1 MFHIGMGDNFVPH
14 AEQTMMTE
22 ADVVMAMRKHLE
34 GQFPISCPMCQHHYA
49 TLRDYLLKTEQQ
61 GDAIP
66 FDAEM
71 GNWRPL
77 HPVGTVTL
85 ANCSCGNTL
94 GLSSDG
100 MPLPRL
106 WRLLN
111 WARIETQKR
120 QQTPRELL
128 NYLRGEI
135 CSQVLSESIRIS
147 TN

>member
-1 MFHIGMGDNFVPH
+1 
-14 AEQTMMTE
+14 MMSE

-34 GQFPISCPMCQHHYA
+34 GHFPISCPMCQQEYA
-49 TLRDYLLKTEQQ
+49 TLREYLLKTEHQ

-77 HPVGTVTL
+77 NPVGTVTL
-85 ANCSCGNTL
+85 ANCPCGNTL
-94 GLSSDG
+94 GLSSEG
-100 MPLPRL
+100 MPLTQL

-128 NYLRGEI
+128 NHLRAEI
-135 CSQVLSESIRIS
+135 CHQVLSEPVQCE
-147 TN
+147 